1 MSSWGV
7 DCVAALRAAIVRGD
21 ARPPSAK
28 GFLPGVDDADDAS
41 DVWEF
46 DGGMPV
52 DDAADVVEAE
62 RLLLGGAA
70 SLPDASTSKATTW
83 LRAVTCVLFFVLS
96 PVFSCFVPVSVQR
109 HRRVASLCLSP
120 TPSTLRRTVYVH
132 LYAIDAAG
140 SLHTLGQKISSPRRA
155 DSEGAVGRGKRT
167 GGKGGG
173 DGGTAPRR
181 AALDSDEAEMG
192 SRAGDADGDRRVLGD
207 AACGD
212 RGGGR
217 ASGSATAWAMRKE
230 MSRLSSG
237 VFFGFGCFTGSGVL
251 RPMAASR
258 AAARH
263 RQPRA
268 ALAPTSQRGR
278 VCRVSEALV

>member
-1 MSSWGV
+1 M
-7 DCVAALRAAIVRGD
+7 ALSLSNAID
-21 ARPPSAK
+21 ATDDFVRPP
-28 GFLPGVDDADDAS
+28 P
-41 DVWEF
+41 
-46 DGGMPV
+46 
-52 DDAADVVEAE
+52 
-62 RLLLGGAA
+62 
-70 SLPDASTSKATTW
+70 
-83 LRAVTCVLFFVLS
+83 
-96 PVFSCFVPVSVQR
+96 R
-109 HRRVASLCLSP
+109 HRRCASVFFLFQILDRKYRP
-120 TPSTLRRTVYVH
+120 RDVGTLK
-132 LYAIDAAG
+132 ASWDA
-140 SLHTLGQKISSPRRA
+140 
-155 DSEGAVGRGKRT
+155 EKRT
-167 GGKGGG
+167 GGRGGG

-268 ALAPTSQRGR
+268 ALAPTSQRCRVGR
-278 VCRVSEALV
+278 VREALVCLIFESRLRPRIHGTGFCRRSLQNPRNSISSLSCTTRRGLTALLADLIC

>member
-1 MSSWGV
+1 M
-7 DCVAALRAAIVRGD
+7 
-21 ARPPSAK
+21 
-28 GFLPGVDDADDAS
+28 
-41 DVWEF
+41 
-46 DGGMPV
+46 
-52 DDAADVVEAE
+52 
-62 RLLLGGAA
+62 
-70 SLPDASTSKATTW
+70 
-83 LRAVTCVLFFVLS
+83 
-96 PVFSCFVPVSVQR
+96 
-109 HRRVASLCLSP
+109 
-120 TPSTLRRTVYVH
+120 TVYVH

-181 AALDSDEAEMG
+181 AALDSDEAQMG

-207 AACGD
+207 AAWGD

-237 VFFGFGCFTGSGVL
+237 TGVFFGFGRGCFTGGGVL
-251 RPMAASR
+251 VLMAASR
-258 AAARH
+258 H
-263 RQPRA
+263 RQPSGGTGAHFPAWPRPQLLSRGPRLIWAFA
-268 ALAPTSQRGR
+268 APFFGTLGFLAPHFMRHGSAAKDQ
-278 VCRVSEALV
+278 

>member
-1 MSSWGV
+1 MDRRSR
-7 DCVAALRAAIVRGD
+7 LR
-21 ARPPSAK
+21 
-28 GFLPGVDDADDAS
+28 
-41 DVWEF
+41 
-46 DGGMPV
+46 DGRTLKAPW
-52 DDAADVVEAE
+52 DAA
-62 RLLLGGAA
+62 
-70 SLPDASTSKATTW
+70 
-83 LRAVTCVLFFVLS
+83 
-96 PVFSCFVPVSVQR
+96 
-109 HRRVASLCLSP
+109 
-120 TPSTLRRTVYVH
+120 
-132 LYAIDAAG
+132 
-140 SLHTLGQKISSPRRA
+140 
-155 DSEGAVGRGKRT
+155 KRT
-167 GGKGGG
+167 GGRGGG

-192 SRAGDADGDRRVLGD
+192 SRAGEADGDRRVLGD

-251 RPMAASR
+251 RPMAACR

-268 ALAPTSQRGR
+268 ALAPTSQRCRVGR
-278 VCRVSEALV
+278 VREALVCLILRVVCGPGFSEAGFAVGRFRTQGTPYFP

>member
-1 MSSWGV
+1 MFCFFVSLSSRSSF
-7 DCVAALRAAIVRGD
+7 L
-21 ARPPSAK
+21 RPP
-28 GFLPGVDDADDAS
+28 
-41 DVWEF
+41 
-46 DGGMPV
+46 
-52 DDAADVVEAE
+52 
-62 RLLLGGAA
+62 R
-70 SLPDASTSKATTW
+70 
-83 LRAVTCVLFFVLS
+83 
-96 PVFSCFVPVSVQR
+96 R
-109 HRRVASLCLSP
+109 HRRVACLALAPESVLVKTEKAP
-120 TPSTLRRTVYVH
+120 W
-132 LYAIDAAG
+132 DA
-140 SLHTLGQKISSPRRA
+140 
-155 DSEGAVGRGKRT
+155 EKRT

-268 ALAPTSQRGR
+268 ALAPTSQRCRVGR
-278 VCRVSEALV
+278 VREALVCLFLRVVCGPRFSEPGFAVGRFRTQGTPKSP

>member
-1 MSSWGV
+1 
-7 DCVAALRAAIVRGD
+7 
-21 ARPPSAK
+21 
-28 GFLPGVDDADDAS
+28 
-41 DVWEF
+41 
-46 DGGMPV
+46 
-52 DDAADVVEAE
+52 
-62 RLLLGGAA
+62 
-70 SLPDASTSKATTW
+70 
-83 LRAVTCVLFFVLS
+83 
-96 PVFSCFVPVSVQR
+96 
-109 HRRVASLCLSP
+109 
-120 TPSTLRRTVYVH
+120 
-132 LYAIDAAG
+132 
-140 SLHTLGQKISSPRRA
+140 
-155 DSEGAVGRGKRT
+155 
-167 GGKGGG
+167 
-173 DGGTAPRR
+173 
-181 AALDSDEAEMG
+181 MG

-268 ALAPTSQRGR
+268 ALAPTSQRCRVGR
-278 VCRVSEALV
+278 VREALV

>member
-1 MSSWGV
+1 M
-7 DCVAALRAAIVRGD
+7 DRKY
-21 ARPPSAK
+21 RPR
-28 GFLPGVDDADDAS
+28 
-41 DVWEF
+41 
-46 DGGMPV
+46 DGGTLKASW
-52 DDAADVVEAE
+52 DAE
-62 RLLLGGAA
+62 
-70 SLPDASTSKATTW
+70 
-83 LRAVTCVLFFVLS
+83 
-96 PVFSCFVPVSVQR
+96 
-109 HRRVASLCLSP
+109 
-120 TPSTLRRTVYVH
+120 
-132 LYAIDAAG
+132 
-140 SLHTLGQKISSPRRA
+140 
-155 DSEGAVGRGKRT
+155 KRT

-251 RPMAASR
+251 RPMAAC
-258 AAARH
+258 
-263 RQPRA
+263 
-268 ALAPTSQRGR
+268 LI
-278 VCRVSEALV
+278 CRLGCAGV

>member
-1 MSSWGV
+1 
-7 DCVAALRAAIVRGD
+7 
-21 ARPPSAK
+21 
-28 GFLPGVDDADDAS
+28 
-41 DVWEF
+41 
-46 DGGMPV
+46 
-52 DDAADVVEAE
+52 
-62 RLLLGGAA
+62 
-70 SLPDASTSKATTW
+70 
-83 LRAVTCVLFFVLS
+83 
-96 PVFSCFVPVSVQR
+96 
-109 HRRVASLCLSP
+109 
-120 TPSTLRRTVYVH
+120 
-132 LYAIDAAG
+132 
-140 SLHTLGQKISSPRRA
+140 
-155 DSEGAVGRGKRT
+155 
-167 GGKGGG
+167 
-173 DGGTAPRR
+173 
-181 AALDSDEAEMG
+181 MG

-268 ALAPTSQRGR
+268 ALATNSQRCRVGR
-278 VCRVSEALV
+278 VREALREETIARTLRDAAEDRRGCAVQPGACPRVTQQKGPNRLRTRSLPHVLRGVPN

>member
-1 MSSWGV
+1 MDRRSR
-7 DCVAALRAAIVRGD
+7 LR
-21 ARPPSAK
+21 
-28 GFLPGVDDADDAS
+28 
-41 DVWEF
+41 
-46 DGGMPV
+46 DGRTLKAPW
-52 DDAADVVEAE
+52 DAA
-62 RLLLGGAA
+62 
-70 SLPDASTSKATTW
+70 
-83 LRAVTCVLFFVLS
+83 
-96 PVFSCFVPVSVQR
+96 
-109 HRRVASLCLSP
+109 
-120 TPSTLRRTVYVH
+120 
-132 LYAIDAAG
+132 
-140 SLHTLGQKISSPRRA
+140 
-155 DSEGAVGRGKRT
+155 KRT
-167 GGKGGG
+167 GGRGGG

-192 SRAGDADGDRRVLGD
+192 SRAGEADGDRRVLGD

-251 RPMAASR
+251 RPMAACR

-268 ALAPTSQRGR
+268 ALAPTSQRCRVGR
-278 VCRVSEALV
+278 VREALVCSIFESRLRPRIHGTGFCRRSLQNPRNTISPLVALLVVA

>member
-1 MSSWGV
+1 MFCFFVSLSLCASRV
-7 DCVAALRAAIVRGD
+7 CLRACRTPSRRSFSLSLSNAID
-21 ARPPSAK
+21 ATDDCIRPP
-28 GFLPGVDDADDAS
+28 P
-41 DVWEF
+41 
-46 DGGMPV
+46 
-52 DDAADVVEAE
+52 
-62 RLLLGGAA
+62 
-70 SLPDASTSKATTW
+70 
-83 LRAVTCVLFFVLS
+83 
-96 PVFSCFVPVSVQR
+96 R
-109 HRRVASLCLSP
+109 HRRGGFSSIPLDRRSRLRDGQ
-120 TPSTLRRTVYVH
+120 TLK
-132 LYAIDAAG
+132 AWKDA
-140 SLHTLGQKISSPRRA
+140 
-155 DSEGAVGRGKRT
+155 EKRT

-173 DGGTAPRR
+173 DRGTAPRR

-268 ALAPTSQRGR
+268 ALAPTSQRCRVGR
-278 VCRVSEALV
+278 VREALVCLIFESRLGTGFFGNAFQIGVSLANSFLQTGAHKW

>member
-1 MSSWGV
+1 M
-7 DCVAALRAAIVRGD
+7 ALSLSLQRRRSLDAID
-21 ARPPSAK
+21 ATEDFVRPP
-28 GFLPGVDDADDAS
+28 
-41 DVWEF
+41 
-46 DGGMPV
+46 
-52 DDAADVVEAE
+52 
-62 RLLLGGAA
+62 R
-70 SLPDASTSKATTW
+70 
-83 LRAVTCVLFFVLS
+83 
-96 PVFSCFVPVSVQR
+96 R
-109 HRRVASLCLSP
+109 HRRAACLSCLALATESVVVATEKAP
-120 TPSTLRRTVYVH
+120 W
-132 LYAIDAAG
+132 DA
-140 SLHTLGQKISSPRRA
+140 
-155 DSEGAVGRGKRT
+155 EKRT

-251 RPMAASR
+251 RPMCFPAGGGATGSLER
-258 AAARH
+258 RWRPLHSVAVSTAFARPSSFVLSVL
-263 RQPRA
+263 RPGFSEPGFA
-268 ALAPTSQRGR
+268 DGR
-278 VCRVSEALV
+278 FTAQGTGGIRRLHCCSHYCSHLLRI

>member
-1 MSSWGV
+1 M
-7 DCVAALRAAIVRGD
+7 ALSLSNAID
-21 ARPPSAK
+21 ATDDFVRPP
-28 GFLPGVDDADDAS
+28 P
-41 DVWEF
+41 
-46 DGGMPV
+46 
-52 DDAADVVEAE
+52 
-62 RLLLGGAA
+62 
-70 SLPDASTSKATTW
+70 
-83 LRAVTCVLFFVLS
+83 
-96 PVFSCFVPVSVQR
+96 R
-109 HRRVASLCLSP
+109 HRRCASVFFLSQILDRKYRP
-120 TPSTLRRTVYVH
+120 RDVGTPK
-132 LYAIDAAG
+132 AWKDA
-140 SLHTLGQKISSPRRA
+140 
-155 DSEGAVGRGKRT
+155 EKRT

-173 DGGTAPRR
+173 DRGTAPRR

-217 ASGSATAWAMRKE
+217 AASGSATAWAMRKE

-268 ALAPTSQRGR
+268 ALAPTSQRCRVGR
-278 VCRVSEALV
+278 VREALVCLFLRVVCGPGFSEPGFAVGRFRTQGTACRSLPSVALLVVAYCYSQRCGFDLMKIRHH

>member
-1 MSSWGV
+1 MDRRSR
-7 DCVAALRAAIVRGD
+7 LR
-21 ARPPSAK
+21 
-28 GFLPGVDDADDAS
+28 
-41 DVWEF
+41 
-46 DGGMPV
+46 DGRTLKAPW
-52 DDAADVVEAE
+52 DAA
-62 RLLLGGAA
+62 
-70 SLPDASTSKATTW
+70 
-83 LRAVTCVLFFVLS
+83 
-96 PVFSCFVPVSVQR
+96 
-109 HRRVASLCLSP
+109 
-120 TPSTLRRTVYVH
+120 
-132 LYAIDAAG
+132 
-140 SLHTLGQKISSPRRA
+140 
-155 DSEGAVGRGKRT
+155 KRT
-167 GGKGGG
+167 GGRGGG

-268 ALAPTSQRGR
+268 ALAPTSQR
-278 VCRVSEALV
+278 CRVGHVREALVCLIFESRLRPRILGTGFFGNTVQIGVSRANSFLQTGVLTNGDHSTLRILPLHSTWVSLAQLGERQTEDL